1 MTQRRCARAR
11 DCGAGSPSSQLFF
24 SWWLLLAYAGSIAC
38 GLQVKM
44 AADSADTNV
53 EQKPEQTSVAG
64 KYSDDGAPKDGS
76 KDTKLAPAKATKA
89 A

>member
-1 MTQRRCARAR
+1 
-11 DCGAGSPSSQLFF
+11 
-24 SWWLLLAYAGSIAC
+24 
-38 GLQVKM
+38 M

-64 KYSDDGAPKDGS
+64 KYSDDGTPKDGS